1 MKDGIGY
8 TNSLCTA
15 IMDQPFIKPCH
26 SFQLNNVTPN
36 VVKMVIK
43 LLDVWLRRK
52 LRMELKQ
59 YRLRKSHKANPLG
72 P

>member
-8 TNSLCTA
+8 TNSLCTV

-43 LLDVWLRRK
+43 LLDV
-52 LRMELKQ
+52 
-59 YRLRKSHKANPLG
+59 
-72 P
+72 